1 MGNNKQFMSA
11 GSADNGIVT
20 SIEEIKTSISGIVST
35 EIPHQNTV
43 INSHTTSKAV
53 EVATTVNNKITE
65 VAGQLDTKITGV
77 INDTNRRFDDIIAT
91 ISGMESTIAPVAT
104 VSTAVSGIDT
114 KVTEVGHHTAKVY
127 EWFKLDDN
135 GGAVGAL
142 AQKLQKVVTEVNGL
156 DTEIS
161 GLIEKTDRIETNC
174 NTEFAKILSGIVS
187 GSLASTT
194 AADTANTNVVDVL
207 SKLGNFTSENT
218 VSGTLNGLA
227 TNVSTLSTTA
237 TNIQNDTTQLL
248 NMISPTAISESLSN
262 VLEAEN
268 GIKTKVVEM
277 NQSLMDML
285 SSTDTPSLTKVLN
298 TINDTGEEVSI
309 ATKVT
314 NVETKI
320 DAVTAAINAF
330 EAYVGN
336 KEQLEEASIL
346 DRLSRIEAAITE
358 LKNK

>member
-35 EIPHQNTV
+35 EIPQQNTV

-65 VAGQLDTKITGV
+65 VAGQLDTKITNTV
-77 INDTNRRFDDIIAT
+77 NDTNRKFDDIIAT

-135 GGAVGAL
+135 GDAVGAL
-142 AQKLQKVVTEVNGL
+142 AQKLQRVVTEVNGL

-161 GLIEKTDRIETNC
+161 GLIEKTDNIQANC

-187 GSLASTT
+187 STT

-227 TNVSTLSTTA
+227 TDITTLSTTA
-237 TNIQNDTTQLL
+237 TNIQNDTSRLL
-248 NMISPTAISESLSN
+248 ESISTTAISESLSN

-330 EAYVGN
+330 EAHVGN